1 MQKVPYIALNE
12 NGVPTLYVKE
22 KPFLM
27 LAGELHNSAFS
38 SLEFMEKEVWPYLD
52 PLGLNTVVFPI
63 AWENIEK
70 EQGKFDF
77 SLLKGLIDQ
86 ARKHEKKVVLLWF
99 GLWKNGESFY
109 TPDWV
114 KRNYITY
121 FRACYPGGIPSDTVS
136 PFCEAAIEADK
147 MHSAI

>member
-38 SLEFMEKEVWPYLD
+38 SLEFMEKEVWPYRD
-52 PLGLNTVVFPI
+52 PLGLNTVIFPI

-70 EQGKFDF
+70 AQGKFDF
-77 SLLKGLIDQ
+77 SLY
-86 ARKHEKKVVLLWF
+86 AAF
-99 GLWKNGESFY
+99 ES
-109 TPDWV
+109 
-114 KRNYITY
+114 
-121 FRACYPGGIPSDTVS
+121 A
-136 PFCEAAIEADK
+136 PFVHLPVFCRSL
-147 MHSAI
+147 SAG